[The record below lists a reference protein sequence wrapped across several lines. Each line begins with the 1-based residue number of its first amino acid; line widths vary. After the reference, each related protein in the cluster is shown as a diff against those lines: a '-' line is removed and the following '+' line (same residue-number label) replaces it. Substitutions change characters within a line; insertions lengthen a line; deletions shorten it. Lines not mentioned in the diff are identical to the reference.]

1 MTSWLLSLSVFLNEL
16 PMPPSKVFEDVLADM
31 LSEILSMSERR
42 KMKRMNESGV
52 CNIRQPSLLSNVQN
66 NNLNIT

>member
-1 MTSWLLSLSVFLNEL
+1 
-16 PMPPSKVFEDVLADM
+16 
-31 LSEILSMSERR
+31 
-42 KMKRMNESGV
+42 MKRMNENGV